1 MEIREAI
8 IHALDGDAILF
19 IGSGF
24 SLGAINEGNKKIET
38 ATPLAHKL
46 LVISGMRF

>member
-24 SLGAINEGNKKIET
+24 SLGAINEGIKKSRQQLHLHINY
-38 ATPLAHKL
+38 
-46 LVISGMRF
+46 

>member
-24 SLGAINEGNKKIET
+24 SLGAINEGKKTRQQLHLHINY
-38 ATPLAHKL
+38 
-46 LVISGMRF
+46 

>member
-24 SLGAINEGNKKIET
+24 HLEQLMRGIKKSRQQLHLHINY
-38 ATPLAHKL
+38 
-46 LVISGMRF
+46 

>member
-24 SLGAINEGNKKIET
+24 HLEQ
-38 ATPLAHKL
+38 L
-46 LVISGMRF
+46 MRGIKNRDSNSTCT

>member
-24 SLGAINEGNKKIET
+24 SLGATNEKMINLRPRLHLHINY
-38 ATPLAHKL
+38 
-46 LVISGMRF
+46 

>member
-24 SLGAINEGNKKIET
+24 SLEQLMRGIKIET
-38 ATPLAHKL
+38 ATHLH
-46 LVISGMRF
+46 INY

>member
-24 SLGAINEGNKKIET
+24 SLGAI
-38 ATPLAHKL
+38 
-46 LVISGMRF
+46 MRGIKNSKQQLHLHINY